1 MLPALR
7 NDTIAAIATPQ
18 GIGALGIIRIS
29 GDGAIEKTG
38 ALFPKKNLTEVQSHT
53 LHYGPLVYDHEII
66 DEVVVSV
73 FRAPHSF
80 TGENSVEITSHG
92 SPFILQ
98 RIMEILTEIGVRP
111 AQPGEYTMR
120 AFMNGRMDLS
130 QAEAVADLIAAES
143 EAAHKTALQ
152 QMRGG
157 FSKQIKELRAQLL
170 DFASLVELE
179 LDFAEEDVE
188 FADRKTFVSLLDTI
202 EKEVKKLA
210 DSFRLGN
217 AIKAGVKVVIAG
229 RPNAG
234 KSTLLNALL
243 NEERAIV
250 SEIPGTT
257 RDTIEDVIII
267 EGIKFRF
274 IDTAG
279 IRESTETIERIG
291 ISRTLEKIK
300 EADII
305 IYLYDINTTTEAD
318 LKEDLAKLPEG
329 KKIILT
335 GNKNDQIGIRNQES
349 GISLPIGQTGNA
361 QAQITN
367 HKSQISLSAKT
378 GQNIDSLKDML
389 IQSLDLQK
397 ELLAANDIIVTNV
410 RHYNSLMNILKAI
423 DSLKEGIRNNI
434 TTDLLAADI
443 KTALYAL
450 SEITGEITNDEI
462 LGNIFGKFCIGK

>member
-7 NDTIAAIATPQ
+7 NDTIAAIATPPSL
-18 GIGALGIIRIS
+18 GALGIIRIS
-29 GDGAIEKTG
+29 GADAIEKAG
-38 ALFPKKNLTEVQSHT
+38 LLFPKRNLNEVQSHT
-53 LHYGPLVYDHEII
+53 LHYGPLVFDNEII
-66 DEVVVSV
+66 DEVVISV

-80 TGENSVEITSHG
+80 TGENSVEITCHG

-98 RIMEILTEIGVRP
+98 RVLEILSDLGVRL

-157 FSKQIKELRAQLL
+157 FSNQIKELRAQLL

-188 FADRKTFVSLLDTI
+188 FADRKTLVNLLDTI

-217 AIKAGVKVVIAG
+217 AIKSGVQVVIAG

-279 IRESTETIERIG
+279 IRESSETIERIG

-300 EADII
+300 EADIV
-305 IYLYDINTTTEAD
+305 IYLYDINTTSQEI
-318 LKEDLAKLPEG
+318 LEEDLLTIPIG
-329 KKIILT
+329 KKVIVA
-335 GNKNDQIGIRNQES
+335 GNKADQS
-349 GISLPIGQTGNA
+349 GIKVAKP
-361 QAQITN
+361 QISN
-367 HKSQISLSAKT
+367 FKFQISLSAKT
-378 GQNIDSLKDML
+378 GANLESLKKLL
-389 IQSLDLQK
+389 IESLDLQT
-397 ELLAANDIIVTNV
+397 ELQSANNTIVTNV
-410 RHYNSLMNILKAI
+410 RHYNSLVNILKAI
-423 DSLKEGIRNNI
+423 ESLKEGIRNNI
-434 TTDLLAADI
+434 TTDLLATDI

-450 SEITGEITNDEI
+450 AEITGEITNDEI